1 MLILGEKYNFTNLE
15 LQRLDKIFGDIT
27 TISYKDEKADDV
39 IAQIEE
45 ALEENSITTILL
57 NTKAKVDEDIIKYLT
72 NLKFNVE
79 HSKFNIIAI
88 EHFLEKYL
96 HKCYIPEDNDDLHF
110 LDDIEEF
117 SISQKIQKGVVDA
130 VAIFFL
136 FIVFLAL
143 KPIVKKKTTKESP
156 GDLYFKQA
164 RVGLGNKEFDCVK
177 FRSMR
182 LDAEKDGAAFSSED
196 DPRIFP
202 WGNTMRRLRID
213 EIPQVFNI
221 LKGEMSLI
229 GPRPERKYWIEK
241 DFEKNIPYYS
251 QRHIVKPGITGWAQ
265 VMYPYGNGIEDARQK
280 LMYDLYYIKHWSLW
294 LEMKVIYKTVM
305 VVLNKQGV

>member
-1 MLILGEKYNFTNLE
+1 MLIFGEKYKFTNLE
-15 LQRLDKIFGDIT
+15 LQRLAKIFDDIT
-27 TISYKDEKADDV
+27 SISYKDEKADDV

-45 ALEENSITTILL
+45 ALQENSITTILL

-96 HKCYIPEDNDDLHF
+96 HKCYIPEDNNDLHF

-117 SISQKIQKGVVDA
+117 SVLQKMQKGVVDI

-136 FIVFLAL
+136 FMVFLAL

-164 RVGLGNKEFDCVK
+164 RVGWGNKEFDCVK

-202 WGNTMRRLRID
+202 WGNSMRRLRID

-241 DFEKNIPYYS
+241 DFEKKIPYYS

-265 VMYPYGNGIEDARQK
+265 VMYPYGNGIEDAKQK
-280 LMYDLYYIKHWSLW
+280 LMYDLYYIKHWSLG
-294 LEMKVIYKTVM
+294 LEIKVIWKTII
-305 VVLNKQGV
+305 VVLSKQGV

>member
-1 MLILGEKYNFTNLE
+1 MKERKLMLILGEKYKFTKLE

-27 TISYKDEKADDV
+27 ILSHKDEKADDV
-39 IAQIEE
+39 IAQIEA
-45 ALEENSITTILL
+45 ALQESSITTIVL
-57 NTKAKVDEDIIKYLT
+57 NTKAKVDKDIIKYLT

-96 HKCYIPEDNDDLHF
+96 HKCYIPEDNNDLHF

-117 SISQKIQKGVVDA
+117 SISQKIQKGAVDF
-130 VAIFFL
+130 VSVFFL

-143 KPIVKKKTTKESP
+143 KPIVKKKITKESP
-156 GDLYFKQA
+156 GNIYFKQS
-164 RVGLGNKEFDCVK
+164 RVGFANKEFQCIK

-202 WGNTMRRLRID
+202 WGNKMRRLRID
-213 EIPQVFNI
+213 EIPPDFRDKKNRKI
-221 LKGEMSLI
+221 EYRKI
-229 GPRPERKYWIEK
+229 GLYRGLQCAICVPR
-241 DFEKNIPYYS
+241 
-251 QRHIVKPGITGWAQ
+251 
-265 VMYPYGNGIEDARQK
+265 
-280 LMYDLYYIKHWSLW
+280 
-294 LEMKVIYKTVM
+294 
-305 VVLNKQGV
+305 